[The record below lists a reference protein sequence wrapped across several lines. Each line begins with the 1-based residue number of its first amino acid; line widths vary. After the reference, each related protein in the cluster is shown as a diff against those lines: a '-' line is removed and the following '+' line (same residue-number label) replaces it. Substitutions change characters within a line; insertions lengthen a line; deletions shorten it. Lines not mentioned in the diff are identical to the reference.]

1 MKSLKVFRM
10 YADALVDD
18 CLVERYL
25 MAADEEEA
33 WGIAYNYALRSN
45 VLDSGSVDVEEV
57 KIQPCVIPSG
67 KWLFGKQCYKEV
79 IA

>member
-25 MAADEEEA
+25 MAVDEEEA

-79 IA
+79 IV